1 MDNIRLRGNRPRR
14 SDPYPL
20 GEIPN
25 SVVEK
30 MAKQIVHR
38 LAIGM
43 GDLEGNDF
51 GTIFANSIGGVH
63 RSRPLGIADVE
74 WNGCAW
80 SVKTVKDKTPFNK
93 VRVRLISGRNSPDY
107 SVGIENPHANIDA
120 TGRAVL
126 GIWNA
131 RVNEALG
138 EHDDLRVVVLVRNI
152 ETREFVLFEEEA
164 VRYIPDEYEWSYTP
178 QRNLQCKQKLSG
190 KHTFTWQFHGGQFTV
205 LRDIPTSA
213 RRFKIVPNVPLLDPE
228 DIIEYIGFDEHW
240 IEFLQ

>member
-1 MDNIRLRGNRPRR
+1 
-14 SDPYPL
+14 
-20 GEIPN
+20 
-25 SVVEK
+25 

-63 RSRPLGIADVE
+63 RSRPLGVADVE

-80 SVKTVKDKTPFNK
+80 SVKTVKEKRPFK
-93 VRVRLISGRNSPDY
+93 KQRVRLISGRNSPDY
-107 SVGIENPHANIDA
+107 SVGIENPHADIDA

-126 GIWNA
+126 QIWNA
-131 RVNEALG
+131 RVNEALD

-164 VRYIPDEYEWSYTP
+164 VRYVPDEYEWSYTP
-178 QRNLQCKQKLSG
+178 RGNLQCTHRLSG
-190 KHTFTWQFHGGQFTV
+190 KHTFTWQFHGVQFTV
-205 LRDIPTSA
+205 LRDIPPSA

-228 DIIEYIGFDEHW
+228 DIIEYVGFGEHW
-240 IEFLQ
+240 IDFLQ

>member
-1 MDNIRLRGNRPRR
+1 MRGNRPRR
-14 SDPYPL
+14 NDPYPL
-20 GEIPN
+20 GEIPDN
-25 SVVEK
+25 VVEK

-63 RSRPLGIADVE
+63 RSRPLGVADVE

-80 SVKTVKDKTPFNK
+80 SVKTVKDKRPFIK
-93 VRVRLISGRNSPDY
+93 QRVRLISGRNSPDY
-107 SVGIENPHANIDA
+107 SVGIENPHADIDA

-126 GIWNA
+126 EIWNA

-152 ETREFVLFEEEA
+152 ETREFALFEEEA
-164 VRYIPDEYEWSYTP
+164 VRYIPDEYQWSYTR
-178 QRNLQCKQKLSG
+178 QGNLQCKHRLSG
-190 KHTFTWQFHGGQFTV
+190 RHSFTWQFHGGQFTV
-205 LRDIPTSA
+205 LRDIPPST
-213 RRFKIVPNVPLLDPE
+213 RRFRIVPNVPLLDPE
-228 DIIEYIGFDEHW
+228 DIVEYVGFDENW
-240 IEFLQ
+240 IEFIK

>member
-1 MDNIRLRGNRPRR
+1 MRGNRPRR

-51 GTIFANSIGGVH
+51 GTIFANSLGGIH
-63 RSRPLGIADVE
+63 RSRPLGVADVE

-152 ETREFVLFEEEA
+152 ETRQFVLFEEEA

-178 QRNLQCKQKLSG
+178 QGNLQCKQKLTG

-205 LRDIPTSA
+205 LRDIPPSA

-228 DIIEYIGFDEHW
+228 DIIEYVGFDEHW

>member
-1 MDNIRLRGNRPRR
+1 MSNIRLRGNRPRR
-14 SDPYPL
+14 NDPYPL
-20 GEIPN
+20 GEIPDF
-25 SVVEK
+25 VVEA

-63 RSRPLGIADVE
+63 RARPLGVADVE

-80 SVKTVKDKTPFNK
+80 SVKTVKDKTPLTK
-93 VRVRLISGRNSPDY
+93 ERLRLISGRNSPDY
-107 SVGIENPHANIDA
+107 SAGLENAHADISL

-126 GIWNA
+126 EIWNA

-164 VRYIPDEYEWSYTP
+164 VRFVPEEYEWSYTAKN
-178 QRNLQCKQKLSG
+178 NLAGHHKITGTHK
-190 KHTFTWQFHGGQFTV
+190 FTWQFHGSQFTV
-205 LRDIPTSA
+205 LRDVPPSA

-228 DIIEYIGFDEHW
+228 DIISYVGFDQNW
-240 IEFLQ
+240 IEFI